1 MSFLPSP
8 DGSATACRACPALIE
23 GGVSSL
29 VAVCAHDAVAVYDVT
44 KNTPCALA
52 SGLHYAALTDAA
64 WAADASLLIVA
75 SADGYLS
82 FLRFEPGDLGAKCA
96 APPRVPL
103 PAGLDDLPRAP
114 PSQPKVDGDVVLVG
128 VTPAPPQAPSTPGG
142 APPTSPAGSAK
153 KKKRIAPTLLAPPTP
168 VKSPAKSPAKEP
180 APEPTEA
187 PPAKKKKRIAPTL
200 LQPVP

>member
-1 MSFLPSP
+1 MY
-8 DGSATACRACPALIE
+8 D
-23 GGVSSL
+23 VSS
-29 VAVCAHDAVAVYDVT
+29 
-44 KNTPCALA
+44 NTPCALA

-114 PSQPKVDGDVVLVG
+114 PAPQKDDDVVLVG

-142 APPTSPAGSAK
+142 APPASPAGSAK

-180 APEPTEA
+180 APEEA